1 MDNSTFGQILLPVVP
16 MRAAAKHSSEMV
28 NQLLYQETYT
38 ILQQKSEWTYIKTKQ
53 DQYEGWI
60 ATNQVHLIDQHHY
73 RKPFLSYETNLAH
86 WDIERHAFC
95 YLGTPSYTPSS
106 STSAPAPSHAVA
118 VARLFLN
125 TPYLWGGR
133 TCAGIDCSGLM
144 QIVFRMIGKMLPR
157 DASQQVAVGTA
168 IDWGAQQTGD
178 LAFFENK
185 NGKITHVGLLLTPDT
200 IIHASA
206 WVRIDALTIEG
217 IWHQKQQT
225 HHLAAIKRLI

>member
-1 MDNSTFGQILLPVVP
+1 MNNPTFGQILLPIVP
-16 MRAAAKHSSEMV
+16 MRAAAQHSSEMV

-38 ILQQKSEWTYIKTKQ
+38 ILQQETEWSYIKTSH

-60 ATNQVHLIDQHHY
+60 ANNQVQLINQEQY
-73 RKPFLSYETNLAH
+73 NQSFLSYETNLAR
-86 WDIERHAFC
+86 WDVQRHAFC
-95 YLGTPSYTPSS
+95 YMGTPSYTANSN
-106 STSAPAPSHAVA
+106 PSHVCE

-144 QIVFRMIGKMLPR
+144 QIVFRMIGKILPR
-157 DASQQVAVGTA
+157 DASQQVALGTT
-168 IDWGAQQTGD
+168 IDWGTQQAGD
-178 LAFFENK
+178 VAFFENK
-185 NGKITHVGLLLTPDT
+185 NGKITHVGLLLTPNT

-206 WVRIDALTIEG
+206 WVRIDALTVEG

-225 HHLAAIKRLI
+225 HQLATIRRLV